1 MSGYRLVDSRE
12 IARGGFLTFS
22 EETFESPGGERFV
35 RWMVEHPGAV
45 AAVPV
50 EDGPDG
56 PQVVLVRQW
65 RPALRALLLE
75 IPAGKLDV
83 PGEPFDDAMARELA
97 EEIQQRAGRLIK
109 LATFWNSPGFS
120 TELTHV
126 YIALDLSP
134 CDRPEAAK
142 EEEQDMTIERFPLAD
157 IGRLIATG
165 EIADAKTIIG
175 LTLADRYL
183 GLNFPDGRPDATPED
198 AGRAQESLG
207 PTGQPEAA
215 PSEAAR

>member
-1 MSGYRLVDSRE
+1 MAATGYHLVDSKE

-22 EETFESPGGERFV
+22 EETFESPSGDRFV
-35 RWMVEHPGAV
+35 RWLVDHPGAV

-56 PQVVLVRQW
+56 PTVVMVRQW
-65 RPALRALLLE
+65 RPVMRAFLLE

-83 PGEPFDDAMARELA
+83 PGEDPDDAMARELA
-97 EEIQQRAGRLIK
+97 EEIQQRPGRLVK
-109 LATFWNSPGFS
+109 LSTFWNSPGFS

-157 IGRLIATG
+157 TGGLIARG
-165 EIADAKTIIG
+165 EITDAKTIIG
-175 LTLADRYL
+175 LALAERYL
-183 GLNFPDGRPDATPED
+183 AGL
-198 AGRAQESLG
+198 
-207 PTGQPEAA
+207 QPEAT
-215 PSEAAR
+215 S

>member
-1 MSGYRLVDSRE
+1 MSGYRLVDSKE
-12 IARGGFLTFS
+12 IARGGFLTFC
-22 EETFESPGGERFV
+22 EETFESPAGERFT

-50 EDGPDG
+50 EEGPDG
-56 PQVVLVRQW
+56 PVVVLVRQW
-65 RPALRALLLE
+65 RPALRDQLLE

-83 PGEPFDDAMARELA
+83 PGEAPDDAMVRELE
-97 EEIQQRAGRLIK
+97 EEIQQRPGRMVK

-157 IGRLIATG
+157 LGRLIAAG
-165 EIADAKTIIG
+165 EITDAKTLVG
-175 LTLADRYL
+175 LALAERHL
-183 GLNFPDGRPDATPED
+183 
-198 AGRAQESLG
+198 AGGHEARA
-207 PTGQPEAA
+207 
-215 PSEAAR
+215 

>member
-1 MSGYRLVDSRE
+1 MAHCPSGGDPRTPRRLVDSKE
-12 IARGGFLTFS
+12 VGRGGFLTFL
-22 EETFESPGGERFV
+22 EETFESPAGERFV
-35 RWMVEHPGAV
+35 RWIVEHPGAV

-65 RPALRALLLE
+65 RPVMRDFLLE
-75 IPAGKLDV
+75 VPAGKLDV
-83 PGEPFDDAMARELA
+83 EGEPPDEAMARELA
-97 EEIQQRAGRLIK
+97 EEIQQRPGRLVK
-109 LATFWNSPGFS
+109 LSTFWNSPGFS

-157 IGRLIATG
+157 TGRLVATG
-165 EIADAKTIIG
+165 EITDAKTIIG
-175 LTLADRYL
+175 LALAERYL
-183 GLNFPDGRPDATPED
+183 AGLE
-198 AGRAQESLG
+198 
-207 PTGQPEAA
+207 PEAG
-215 PSEAAR
+215 S

>member
-1 MSGYRLVDSRE
+1 MPDYRLADSKE

-22 EETFESPGGERFV
+22 EETFESPAGERFV
-35 RWMVEHPGAV
+35 RWVVEHPGAV

-65 RPALRALLLE
+65 RPALRDLLLE
-75 IPAGKLDV
+75 VPAGKLDV
-83 PGEPFDDAMARELA
+83 PGEEPDAAMARELA
-97 EEIQQRAGRLIK
+97 EEIQQVPGRLVK
-109 LATFWNSPGFS
+109 LTTFWNSPGFS

-157 IGRLIATG
+157 TGRLIATG
-165 EIADAKTIIG
+165 EITDAKTIIG
-175 LTLADRYL
+175 LALAERYL
-183 GLNFPDGRPDATPED
+183 AE
-198 AGRAQESLG
+198 AQLKKA
-207 PTGQPEAA
+207 QP
-215 PSEAAR
+215 

>member
-1 MSGYRLVDSRE
+1 MSAYRLVDSKE

-22 EETFESPGGERFV
+22 EEIFESPAGERFV

-56 PQVVLVRQW
+56 PVVILVRQW
-65 RPALRALLLE
+65 RPALRDLLLE

-83 PGEPFDDAMARELA
+83 PGEDPDDAMARELA
-97 EEIQQRAGRLIK
+97 EEIQQRPGRLVK
-109 LATFWNSPGFS
+109 LTTFWNSPGFS
-120 TELTHV
+120 TELTHL

-157 IGRLIATG
+157 TGRLIATG
-165 EIADAKTIIG
+165 EITDAKTIIG
-175 LTLADRYL
+175 LALAERYL
-183 GLNFPDGRPDATPED
+183 
-198 AGRAQESLG
+198 AGR
-207 PTGQPEAA
+207 QPEARQ
-215 PSEAAR
+215 PEARR

>member
-1 MSGYRLVDSRE
+1 MSGYRLLDSKE
-12 IARGGFLTFS
+12 VARGGFLTFR
-22 EETFESPGGERFV
+22 EETFESPAGDEFV
-35 RWMVEHPGAV
+35 RWIVEHPGAV

-65 RPALRALLLE
+65 RPVMRDYMLE

-83 PGEPFDDAMARELA
+83 EGEPPDDAMARELA
-97 EEIQQRAGRLIK
+97 EEIQQRPGRLVR
-109 LATFWNSPGFS
+109 LTSFWNSPGFA

-126 YIALDLSP
+126 YVALDLSP

-157 IGRLIATG
+157 IGRLVASG
-165 EIADAKTIIG
+165 EITDAKTIIG
-175 LTLADRYL
+175 LTLAERYL
-183 GLNFPDGRPDATPED
+183 
-198 AGRAQESLG
+198 AGE
-207 PTGQPEAA
+207 QPPAEAK
-215 PSEAAR
+215 P

>member
-12 IARGGFLTFS
+12 IAQGGFLTFS
-22 EETFESPGGERFV
+22 EETFESPAGERFV

-50 EDGPDG
+50 VDGPDG
-56 PQVVLVRQW
+56 PEVLFVRQW
-65 RPALRALLLE
+65 RSAIRAVLLE

-83 PGEPFDDAMARELA
+83 PGEDPDDAMHRELA
-97 EEIQQRAGRLIK
+97 EEIQQRAGRLVK

-157 IGRLIATG
+157 LGRLVASG
-165 EIADAKTIIG
+165 EITDAKTIIG

-183 GLNFPDGRPDATPED
+183 AGL
-198 AGRAQESLG
+198 
-207 PTGQPEAA
+207 QPEVVA
-215 PSEAAR
+215 

>member
-12 IARGGFLTFS
+12 IARGGFLTFCQ
-22 EETFESPGGERFV
+22 ETFASPTGERFV

-45 AAVPV
+45 AAVPIV
-50 EDGPDG
+50 GGANGPE
-56 PQVVLVRQW
+56 VLFVRQW
-65 RPALRALLLE
+65 RPALRDFLLE

-83 PGEPFDDAMARELA
+83 PGEDPDDAMVRELT
-97 EEIQQRAGRLIK
+97 EEIQQQPGRLVK

-165 EIADAKTIIG
+165 QITDAKTIIG

-183 GLNFPDGRPDATPED
+183 ADPAEVGR
-198 AGRAQESLG
+198 
-207 PTGQPEAA
+207 
-215 PSEAAR
+215 

>member
-1 MSGYRLVDSRE
+1 MSGYRLVDSKE
-12 IARGGFLTFS
+12 VARGGFLTFCQES
-22 EETFESPGGERFV
+22 FESPTGDRFV
-35 RWMVEHPGAV
+35 RWVVEHPGAV

-50 EDGPDG
+50 EEGPDG
-56 PQVVLVRQW
+56 PHVILVRQW
-65 RPALRALLLE
+65 RPAMRDYLLE

-83 PGEPFDDAMARELA
+83 PGEDPDNAMARELT
-97 EEIQQRAGRLIK
+97 EEIQQQIGRLVK

-157 IGRLIATG
+157 IGGLIATG
-165 EIADAKTIIG
+165 EITDGKTIIG
-175 LTLADRYL
+175 LALAERYL
-183 GLNFPDGRPDATPED
+183 
-198 AGRAQESLG
+198 AGD
-207 PTGQPEAA
+207 QPEAHQQGA
-215 PSEAAR
+215 QR

>member
-1 MSGYRLVDSRE
+1 MSEYRLVDSRE

-22 EETFESPGGERFV
+22 EETFESPAGERFV

-50 EDGPDG
+50 EDGPG
-56 PQVVLVRQW
+56 GQQVVLVRQW
-65 RPALRALLLE
+65 RPALRAPLLE

-83 PGEPFDDAMARELA
+83 PGEPPDDAMHRELA
-97 EEIQQRAGRLIK
+97 EEIQQASGRLVK

-142 EEEQDMTIERFPLAD
+142 EEEQDMTIERIPLAG
-157 IGRLIATG
+157 IGPLIASG
-165 EIADAKTIIG
+165 EITDAKTIIG
-175 LTLADRYL
+175 LNLAERYL
-183 GLNFPDGRPDATPED
+183 
-198 AGRAQESLG
+198 AGQ
-207 PTGQPEAA
+207 QPEAVQ
-215 PSEAAR
+215 

>member
-1 MSGYRLVDSRE
+1 MPDYRLVDSEE
-12 IARGGFLTFS
+12 IARGGFLTFR
-22 EETFESPGGERFV
+22 EDTFESPAGEEFV
-35 RWMVEHPGAV
+35 RWIVEHPGAV

-50 EDGPDG
+50 EDGPAG

-65 RPALRALLLE
+65 RPVMRDYMLE

-83 PGEPFDDAMARELA
+83 EGEAPDDAMVRELA
-97 EEIQQRAGRLIK
+97 EEIQQQPGRLVK
-109 LATFWNSPGFS
+109 LTTFWNSPGFA

-142 EEEQDMTIERFPLAD
+142 EEEQDMTIERFALAD

-165 EIADAKTIIG
+165 EITDAKTIIG
-175 LTLADRYL
+175 LTLADRFL
-183 GLNFPDGRPDATPED
+183 SGGHPRPPGL
-198 AGRAQESLG
+198 AGEHPGAES
-207 PTGQPEAA
+207 
-215 PSEAAR
+215 

>member
-1 MSGYRLVDSRE
+1 MSEYRLVDSKE
-12 IARGGFLTFS
+12 VARGGFLTFR
-22 EETFESPGGERFV
+22 EETFESPVGEQFV
-35 RWMVEHPGAV
+35 RWIVEHPGAV

-50 EDGPDG
+50 EDGPGG

-65 RPALRALLLE
+65 RPVMRDFLLE

-83 PGEPFDDAMARELA
+83 EGEAPDDAMARELA
-97 EEIQQRAGRLIK
+97 EEIQQQPGRLVK
-109 LATFWNSPGFS
+109 LTTFWNSPGFA

-157 IGRLIATG
+157 VGRLIATG
-165 EIADAKTIIG
+165 EITDAKTIIG
-175 LTLADRYL
+175 LTLAERYL
-183 GLNFPDGRPDATPED
+183 
-198 AGRAQESLG
+198 AGE
-207 PTGQPEAA
+207 QPEADG
-215 PSEAAR
+215 

>member
-1 MSGYRLVDSRE
+1 MSGYRLVGSEE
-12 IARGGFLTFS
+12 IARGGFLTFC
-22 EETFESPGGERFV
+22 EETFESPAGERFV
-35 RWMVEHPGAV
+35 RWIVEHPGAV

-50 EDGPDG
+50 EGGPDG

-65 RPALRALLLE
+65 RPAMRDFLLE

-83 PGEPFDDAMARELA
+83 PGEPPDDAMARELA
-97 EEIQQRAGRLIK
+97 EEIQQQAGRLVK
-109 LATFWNSPGFS
+109 LASFWNSPGFS

-165 EIADAKTIIG
+165 AITDAKTLIG
-175 LTLADRYL
+175 LALAERYLAD
-183 GLNFPDGRPDATPED
+183 P
-198 AGRAQESLG
+198 AGDLEVVR
-207 PTGQPEAA
+207 
-215 PSEAAR
+215 

>member
-1 MSGYRLVDSRE
+1 MSSYRLVESKE

-22 EETFESPGGERFV
+22 EEAFESPTGERFV
-35 RWMVEHPGAV
+35 RWKVEHPGAV

-50 EDGPDG
+50 EGGPDG
-56 PQVVLVRQW
+56 PQVLLVRQW
-65 RPALRALLLE
+65 RPALRDRLLE

-83 PGEPFDDAMARELA
+83 EGEAPDDAIARELA
-97 EEIQQRAGRLIK
+97 EEIQQEAGRLVK

-142 EEEQDMTIERFPLAD
+142 EEEQDMTIERLPLAD
-157 IGRLIATG
+157 VGRLIAEG
-165 EIADAKTIIG
+165 GIRDAKTIIG
-175 LTLADRYL
+175 LALAERYL
-183 GLNFPDGRPDATPED
+183 
-198 AGRAQESLG
+198 AGD
-207 PTGQPEAA
+207 QPEAVG
-215 PSEAAR
+215 

>member
-1 MSGYRLVDSRE
+1 MAATGYHLVDSKE

-22 EETFESPGGERFV
+22 EETFESPSGDRFV
-35 RWMVEHPGAV
+35 RWLVDHPGAV

-56 PQVVLVRQW
+56 PTVVMVRQW
-65 RPALRALLLE
+65 RPVMRAFLLE

-83 PGEPFDDAMARELA
+83 PGEDPDDAMARELA
-97 EEIQQRAGRLIK
+97 EEIQQRPGRLVK
-109 LATFWNSPGFS
+109 LSTFWNSPGFS

-142 EEEQDMTIERFPLAD
+142 EEEQDMTIERFSLAD
-157 IGRLIATG
+157 TGGLIARG
-165 EIADAKTIIG
+165 EITDAKTIIG
-175 LTLADRYL
+175 LALAERYL
-183 GLNFPDGRPDATPED
+183 AGL
-198 AGRAQESLG
+198 
-207 PTGQPEAA
+207 QPEAT
-215 PSEAAR
+215 S

>member
-1 MSGYRLVDSRE
+1 MPGYRLVDSKE
-12 IARGGFLTFS
+12 VARGGFLTFC
-22 EETFESPGGERFV
+22 EQTFESPPGDEFV
-35 RWMVEHPGAV
+35 RWIVEHPGAV

-65 RPALRALLLE
+65 RPVMRDYLLE
-75 IPAGKLDV
+75 IPAGKLDI
-83 PGEPFDDAMARELA
+83 PGEDPDDAMARELA
-97 EEIQQRAGRLIK
+97 EEIQREVGRLVK

-157 IGRLIATG
+157 TGRLIATG
-165 EIADAKTIIG
+165 EITDAKTIIG
-175 LTLADRYL
+175 LALAERYL
-183 GLNFPDGRPDATPED
+183 SGD
-198 AGRAQESLG
+198 
-207 PTGQPEAA
+207 QPEAE
-215 PSEAAR
+215 S

>member
-1 MSGYRLVDSRE
+1 MSQYRLVGSE
-12 IARGGFLTFS
+12 EVGRGGFLTFL
-22 EETFESPGGERFV
+22 EETFESPAGERFV
-35 RWMVEHPGAV
+35 RWIVEHPGAV

-65 RPALRALLLE
+65 RPVMRDFMLE
-75 IPAGKLDV
+75 VPAGKLDV
-83 PGEPFDDAMARELA
+83 PGEPPDDAMARELA
-97 EEIQQRAGRLIK
+97 EEIQQRPGRLVK
-109 LATFWNSPGFS
+109 LTTFWNSPGFS

-157 IGRLIATG
+157 AGRLIASG
-165 EIADAKTIIG
+165 EITDAKTIVG
-175 LTLADRYL
+175 LALAEKYL
-183 GLNFPDGRPDATPED
+183 AGGLPETK
-198 AGRAQESLG
+198 Q
-207 PTGQPEAA
+207 
-215 PSEAAR
+215 

>member
-1 MSGYRLVDSRE
+1 MAAPGYHLVDSKE

-22 EETFESPGGERFV
+22 EETFESPTGDRFV
-35 RWMVEHPGAV
+35 RWLVEHPGAV

-56 PQVVLVRQW
+56 PTMVMVRQW
-65 RPALRALLLE
+65 RPAMRALLLE

-83 PGEPFDDAMARELA
+83 AGEDPDDAMARELA
-97 EEIQQRAGRLIK
+97 EEIQQRPGRLVK
-109 LATFWNSPGFS
+109 LSTFWNSPGFC

-157 IGRLIATG
+157 TGRLIASG
-165 EIADAKTIIG
+165 EITDAKTIIG
-175 LTLADRYL
+175 LALAERYL
-183 GLNFPDGRPDATPED
+183 AGL
-198 AGRAQESLG
+198 
-207 PTGQPEAA
+207 QPEAA
-215 PSEAAR
+215 R

>member
-1 MSGYRLVDSRE
+1 MSGYRLVDSKE
-12 IARGGFLTFS
+12 VARGGFLTFR
-22 EETFESPGGERFV
+22 EETFESPTGEEFV
-35 RWMVEHPGAV
+35 RWLVEHPGAV
-45 AAVPV
+45 AAVPI
-50 EDGPDG
+50 EDGPGG

-65 RPALRALLLE
+65 RPVMRDLMLE

-83 PGEPFDDAMARELA
+83 PGEAPDDAMARELA
-97 EEIQQRAGRLIK
+97 EEIQQQPGRLVK

-157 IGRLIATG
+157 CGRLVATG
-165 EIADAKTIIG
+165 EITDAKTIIG
-175 LTLADRYL
+175 LALAERFL
-183 GLNFPDGRPDATPED
+183 SEGR
-198 AGRAQESLG
+198 R
-207 PTGQPEAA
+207 
-215 PSEAAR
+215 

>member
-12 IARGGFLTFS
+12 IARGGFLTFC
-22 EETFESPGGERFV
+22 EETFASPTGERFV
-35 RWMVEHPGAV
+35 RWMVGHPGAV
-45 AAVPV
+45 AAVPIV
-50 EDGPDG
+50 GAANGPE
-56 PQVVLVRQW
+56 VLFVRQW
-65 RPALRALLLE
+65 RPALRDFLLE

-83 PGEPFDDAMARELA
+83 PGEDPDDAMVRELA
-97 EEIQQRAGRLIK
+97 EEIQQQPGRLVK

-165 EIADAKTIIG
+165 EIRDAKTIIG
-175 LTLADRYL
+175 LTLADRFL
-183 GLNFPDGRPDATPED
+183 AGL
-198 AGRAQESLG
+198 
-207 PTGQPEAA
+207 QPEAVW
-215 PSEAAR
+215 